1 MLVENK
7 KLEIKPS
14 RNIDSSEVFGTTKKI
29 LVPSFSEKT
38 ELVPNIDKSYVFDDL
53 TTTSILMGFK
63 YNKKVLI
70 QGLHGTGKSSHIEQI
85 AARLNWPCLRI
96 NLDGHISRFDLL
108 GKDGITL
115 KGEKQITTFKEGLLP
130 WAIKNPVALVFDEYD
145 AGRPD
150 VMFVIQRVLEAEGKL
165 TLLDQN
171 TVITPNPFFRIFG
184 TCNTLGL
191 GDTSRLYYGTQNL
204 NQGQLD
210 RWNIFSAL
218 NFLKPKT
225 EVQIIKNKLTKGKK
239 KTLEIVPKMVQL
251 ANLIRDAFK
260 SSELSVIMS
269 PRTCIIWAEN
279 YEIFGDIDQA
289 FKLSF
294 LNKCEQ
300 NDKKII
306 NEFYQR
312 CFGRELL
319 KNQDNEQ

>member
-1 MLVENK
+1 MQVENNDIDIRPQK
-7 KLEIKPS
+7 QL
-14 RNIDSSEVFGTTKKI
+14 DSSKVFGISKKI
-29 LVPSFSEKT
+29 LVPYFSEKS
-38 ELVPNIDKSYVFDDL
+38 ELVPEVDEGYVFDDS

-70 QGLHGTGKSSHIEQI
+70 QGLHGTGKSSHLEQI
-85 AARLNWPCLRI
+85 AARLNWPCIRI

-108 GKDGITL
+108 GKDTIIL
-115 KGEKQITTFKEGLLP
+115 KDQKQVTTFKEGLLP

-171 TVITPNPFFRIFG
+171 TVIKPNPFFRIFG

-191 GDTSRLYYGTQNL
+191 GDTSGLYYGTQNL

-210 RWNIFSAL
+210 RWNIFCAL
-218 NFLKPKT
+218 NFLKPEIEEK
-225 EVQIIKNKLTKGKK
+225 IIKNKIKRNNKK
-239 KTLEIVPKMVQL
+239 VNDSIKNMVKL
-251 ANLIRDAFK
+251 ANLVREAFK
-260 SSELSVIMS
+260 SSEISVIMS

-279 YEIFGDIDQA
+279 YEIFGDIDHA

-294 LNKCEQ
+294 LNKCDQ

-312 CFGRELL
+312 CFSRELI
-319 KNQDNEQ
+319 NI

>member
-1 MLVENK
+1 MLLENNNLNLNAPK
-7 KLEIKPS
+7 Q
-14 RNIDSSEVFGTTKKI
+14 IDASKIFGISKKI
-29 LVPSFSEKT
+29 MVPYFSQKSDLVPE
-38 ELVPNIDKSYVFDDL
+38 IDDGYVFDDA

-85 AARLNWPCLRI
+85 SARLNWPCVRI

-108 GKDGITL
+108 GKDGIVL
-115 KGEKQITTFKEGLLP
+115 EGDKQVTTFKEGLLP

-171 TVITPNPFFRIFG
+171 TIITPNRYFRIFG

-191 GDTSRLYYGTQNL
+191 GDTSGLYYGTQNL

-210 RWNIFSAL
+210 RWNIFCAL
-218 NFLKPKT
+218 NFLKP
-225 EVQIIKNKLTKGKK
+225 EIEERIIKNKMKKSTKK
-239 KTLEIVPKMVQL
+239 IHDSIPKMVLL
-251 ANLIRDAFK
+251 ANLVRDAFK
-260 SSELSVIMS
+260 SSEISVIMS
-269 PRTCIIWAEN
+269 PRTCIMWAEN
-279 YEIFGDIDQA
+279 FEIFGDIDHA

-294 LNKCEQ
+294 LNKCDS
-300 NDKKII
+300 NDQKII

-312 CFGRELL
+312 CFGRELIT
-319 KNQDNEQ
+319 NIE

>member
-1 MLVENK
+1 MLLENSK
-7 KLEIKPS
+7 IDNKPIKE
-14 RNIDSSEVFGTTKKI
+14 IDSSKLFGTAKKI
-29 LVPSFSEKT
+29 MVPSFSQKSD
-38 ELVPNIDKSYVFDDL
+38 LVPEIDKGYVFDDA

-63 YNKKVLI
+63 YNKKVLV

-115 KGEKQITTFKEGLLP
+115 KDQKQITTFKEGLLP
-130 WAIKNPVALVFDEYD
+130 WAIKNPVALVLDEYD

-171 TVITPNPFFRIFG
+171 SIITPNPFFRIFG

-191 GDTSRLYYGTQNL
+191 GDTSGLYYGTQNL

-218 NFLKPKT
+218 NFLDPKI
-225 EVQIIKNKLTKGKK
+225 EEKIIKNKLTKGSKK
-239 KTLEIVPKMVQL
+239 VFGSVSKMVQL
-251 ANLIRDAFK
+251 ANLVRDAFK
-260 SSELSVIMS
+260 SSEISVIMS

-294 LNKCEQ
+294 LNKCDQ
-300 NDKKII
+300 NDKKVI

-312 CFGRELL
+312 CFGRDLISSE
-319 KNQDNEQ
+319 E

>member
-1 MLVENK
+1 MLLENSK
-7 KLEIKPS
+7 IDNKPIKE
-14 RNIDSSEVFGTTKKI
+14 IDSSKLFGTTKKI
-29 LVPSFSEKT
+29 MVPSFSQKSD
-38 ELVPNIDKSYVFDDL
+38 LVPEIDKGYVFDDA

-63 YNKKVLI
+63 YNKKVLV

-115 KGEKQITTFKEGLLP
+115 KDQKQITTFKEGLLP
-130 WAIKNPVALVFDEYD
+130 WAIKNPVALVLDEYD

-171 TVITPNPFFRIFG
+171 SIITPNPFFRIFG

-191 GDTSRLYYGTQNL
+191 GDTSGLYYGTQNL

-218 NFLKPKT
+218 NFLEPRIEEK
-225 EVQIIKNKLTKGKK
+225 IIKNKLTKGSKK
-239 KTLEIVPKMVQL
+239 VLGSVSKMVQL
-251 ANLIRDAFK
+251 ANLVRHAFK
-260 SSELSVIMS
+260 SSEISVIMS

-294 LNKCEQ
+294 LNKCDQ
-300 NDKKII
+300 NDKKVI

-312 CFGRELL
+312 CFGRDLISSE
-319 KNQDNEQ
+319 E